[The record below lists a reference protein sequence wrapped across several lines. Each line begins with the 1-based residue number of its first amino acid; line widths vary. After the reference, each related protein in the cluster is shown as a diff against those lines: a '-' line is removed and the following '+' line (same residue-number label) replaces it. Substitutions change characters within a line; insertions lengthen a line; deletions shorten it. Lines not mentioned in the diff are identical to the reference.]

1 MEDSPE
7 PESAG
12 LTPRIETHPFD
23 EATVRRWRSSEGR
36 HGNWPVVY
44 TLNDH
49 REVYVGETLNA
60 VGRVRQHLTTPA
72 KQHLRTVRLIV
83 DPEFNKSASLDLE
96 SFLIR
101 MFSGDGRYSVLNG
114 NHGVTDADYFQR
126 EYYQAKFEQIF
137 ERLRAE
143 GLFTRKIGEI
153 HNSDLFK
160 LSPFKALNTDQEIV
174 VESLLEGLFADLQ
187 EGQAST
193 AVVEGGP
200 GTGKTIVAV
209 YLLKLLVDIRDRAT
223 EILAEGET
231 LFDEFFTPGHPEL
244 LAGARIGLV
253 VPQQSLRASIKR
265 VFRSVPGLSPGMV
278 LTPYE
283 VAEAPEPFDL
293 LMIDETHRLTQWGA
307 QAVGVL
313 TKKYREVGQ
322 RLVLPGENWE
332 ELTQVDWILRKS
344 RHQIFLL
351 DEGQAVRPHD
361 VPQHVLQ
368 RLREVATRDNRG
380 YRLRSQMRVQA
391 GGDYIEYVRALMSDS
406 PPAAPIT
413 FPDYD
418 LRFYDNPVS
427 MYEAIKSRDAEH
439 GLARLVAGYA
449 WKWNSSK
456 GRFDEDGAPVW
467 DVVVDGLK
475 LRWNQRPVDWIN
487 SPTSLE
493 EVGSIHTVQG
503 YDLNY
508 AGVIIGR
515 DLRFDRRSGRIVFD
529 RDQYFDTKGK
539 SNNNLRG
546 ITYSDEDI
554 LAMVRNIYSVLLTRG
569 MRGTYLYVCDEPL
582 REHLRPYFPGVTGL
596 AP

>member
-1 MEDSPE
+1 MEDELP
-7 PESAG
+7 PDLVAPA
-12 LTPRIETHPFD
+12 PRIETYPFS
-23 EATVRRWRSSEGR
+23 EATVSGWRAAPGRRE
-36 HGNWPVVY
+36 NWPVVY

-49 REVYVGETLNA
+49 SEVYVGETLNA
-60 VGRVRQHLTTPA
+60 VSRVRQHLTTPG
-72 KQHLRTVRLIV
+72 KQHLRTVRIIV

-96 SFLIR
+96 SFLIK
-101 MFSGDGRYSVLNG
+101 MFSGDGKYSVLNG

-126 EYYQAKFEQIF
+126 EHYQAKFEQIF
-137 ERLRAE
+137 EQLRAE
-143 GLFTRKIGEI
+143 GLFTRKIAEI
-153 HNSDLFK
+153 RNSDLFK
-160 LSPFKALNTDQEIV
+160 LSPFKALNTDQEVV
-174 VESLLEGLFADLQ
+174 VESMLEGLFGDL
-187 EGQAST
+187 EARQAST
-193 AVVEGGP
+193 AIVEGGP

-223 EILAEGET
+223 EILTEGET
-231 LFDEFFTPGHPEL
+231 LFDEFFTPGYPEL
-244 LAGARIGLV
+244 LRGARLGLV
-253 VPQQSLRASIKR
+253 VPQQSLRASIKQ
-265 VFRSVPGLSPGMV
+265 VFRSVPGLSPDMV
-278 LTPYE
+278 VTPYE
-283 VAEAPEPFDL
+283 VAESPERFDL
-293 LMIDETHRLTQWGA
+293 LVVDETHRLTQWGA

-313 TKKYREVGQ
+313 TKKYREISQ
-322 RLVLPGENWE
+322 RLALPGENWE
-332 ELTQVDWILRKS
+332 ELTQVDWILRRSK
-344 RHQIFLL
+344 HQVFLL

-361 VPQHVLQ
+361 VPQRVLQ
-368 RLREVATRDNRG
+368 SLRDRAARSDRG

-391 GGDYIEYVRALMSDS
+391 GGDYIDYIRAVLSNS
-406 PPAAPIT
+406 PPPLPAS

-418 LRFYDNPVS
+418 LRFYDDPVS
-427 MYEAIKSRDAEH
+427 MYEAILARNAEH

-449 WKWNSSK
+449 WKWNSAK
-456 GRFDEDGAPVW
+456 GKFADDGTPLW

-487 SPTSLE
+487 SPTSVE

-515 DLRFDRRSGRIVFD
+515 DLRFNPRSRRIVFD

-539 SNNNLRG
+539 SNNNLQG

-582 REHLRPYFPGVTGL
+582 REHLRPYFPSVTGL